1 MQGECQY
8 VVFASR
14 EASGGLMVTF
24 FGADGRQELDLRHF
38 DDFIEALHVELVRLE
53 YCHYDPSNRVR

>member
-1 MQGECQY
+1 MCC
-8 VVFASR
+8 ASR

-24 FGADGRQELDLRHF
+24 FGADGQQELDLRHF

-53 YCHYDPSNRVR
+53 YCHYDPSNRVG